1 MSRLMGDLFCM
12 GQVIAPILYL
22 ITPLQISTPD
32 YILPMSFDK
41 FIQTRTIARAV
52 TVGGS
57 NVNTFPRYKLD
68 SFIDFETDGYLVGI
82 HFMLSHNN
90 NLENGEDAIDT
101 TLPNG
106 AIVAKVSGD
115 TLAIPGGGDITNYSG
130 AQVLISSLEMP
141 NGAGDSS
148 QDKDRN
154 PGSRQTTI
162 AYDADSK
169 RIPIKSNDRL
179 GVHLCTNATAGVVY
193 FRYTLTAYFV
203 RS

>member
-1 MSRLMGDLFCM
+1 
-12 GQVIAPILYL
+12 
-22 ITPLQISTPD
+22 
-32 YILPMSFDK
+32 MSFDK

-52 TVGGS
+52 SIGGS
-57 NVNTFPRYKLD
+57 NLNTFPAYQLD

-90 NLENGEDAIDT
+90 NLEAEPAIDT

-115 TLAIPGGGDITNYSG
+115 VLAIPAGGDITNYSG
-130 AQVLISSLEMP
+130 AQVLISCLEMP
-141 NGAGDSS
+141 NGAGDSTS
-148 QDKDRN
+148 DKDRN

-179 GVHLCTNATAGVVY
+179 GVHLCTNATSGAVY
-193 FRYTLTAYFV
+193 FCYTLTAYFV

>member
-1 MSRLMGDLFCM
+1 
-12 GQVIAPILYL
+12 
-22 ITPLQISTPD
+22 
-32 YILPMSFDK
+32 MSFDK

-52 TVGGS
+52 EVGGS
-57 NVNTFPRYKLD
+57 NLNTFPSYQLD
-68 SFIDFETDGYLVGI
+68 SFINFETDGYLVGL

-90 NLENGEDAIDT
+90 NLETGDPAIDT

-115 TLAIPGGGDITNYSG
+115 VLAIPAGGDITNYSG
-130 AQVLISSLEMP
+130 AQVLISCLEMP
-141 NGAGDSS
+141 NGAGMEGSGEDN
-148 QDKDRN
+148 DRN

-169 RIPIKSNDRL
+169 RIPIKSNDRI
-179 GVHLCTNATAGVVY
+179 GVHLCTNGTAGLVY

>member
-1 MSRLMGDLFCM
+1 
-12 GQVIAPILYL
+12 
-22 ITPLQISTPD
+22 
-32 YILPMSFDK
+32 MSFDK

-52 TVGGS
+52 TIAGS
-57 NVNTFPRYKLD
+57 NVNTFPSYQLD

-90 NLENGEDAIDT
+90 NLENGENAIDT

-115 TLAIPGGGDITNYSG
+115 VLSIPAGGDITNYSG

-141 NGAGDSS
+141 NGGGNSATGE
-148 QDKDRN
+148 DKDRN

-179 GVHLCTNATAGVVY
+179 GVHLCTNATAGTVY

>member
-1 MSRLMGDLFCM
+1 
-12 GQVIAPILYL
+12 
-22 ITPLQISTPD
+22 
-32 YILPMSFDK
+32 MSFDK
-41 FIQTRTIARAV
+41 FIQSRTIARAV
-52 TVGGS
+52 SIGGS
-57 NVNTFPRYKLD
+57 NLNTFPSYQLD

-90 NLENGEDAIDT
+90 SLEEESAIDT

-115 TLAIPGGGDITNYSG
+115 VLSIPAGGDITNYSG
-130 AQVLISSLEMP
+130 AQVLISSLEMS
-141 NGAGDSS
+141 NGAGDSTS
-148 QDKDRN
+148 DKDRN

-179 GVHLCTNATAGVVY
+179 GVHLCTNSTAGLVY

>member
-1 MSRLMGDLFCM
+1 
-12 GQVIAPILYL
+12 
-22 ITPLQISTPD
+22 
-32 YILPMSFDK
+32 MSFDK

-52 TVGGS
+52 SLGGS
-57 NVNTFPRYKLD
+57 NLNTFPSYQLD

-90 NLENGEDAIDT
+90 NLENGDNAINT

-115 TLAIPGGGDITNYSG
+115 VLAIPAGGDITNYSG
-130 AQVLISSLEMP
+130 AQVLISCLEMP
-141 NGAGDSS
+141 NGAGNGDTGE
-148 QDKDRN
+148 DKDRN
-154 PGSRQTTI
+154 PASRQTTI

-179 GVHLCTNATAGVVY
+179 GVHLCTNASAGFVY

>member
-1 MSRLMGDLFCM
+1 
-12 GQVIAPILYL
+12 
-22 ITPLQISTPD
+22 
-32 YILPMSFDK
+32 MSFDK
-41 FIQTRTIARAV
+41 FIQTRTIAKASL
-52 TVGGS
+52 VGGT
-57 NVNTFPRYKLD
+57 NLNTFPSYQLD

-90 NLENGEDAIDT
+90 NLEAENAIDT

-115 TLAIPGGGDITNYSG
+115 VLTIPAGGNITNYSG
-130 AQVLISSLEMP
+130 AQVLISCLEMP
-141 NGAGDSS
+141 NGAGVDGA
-148 QDKDRN
+148 DNDRN

-179 GVHLCTNATAGVVY
+179 GVHLCTNSTTGLVY